1 MNKKT
6 IFALLGVFTAFVLFV
21 VIGLVFTILSKP
33 HDVNDIVTNLKEI
46 KAYKSDVT
54 IEVMNDMQT
63 LTYKG
68 HQTYKKNL
76 GYKLELSE
84 GRTLTFK
91 GDEITVVDKENGKD
105 YKVDK
110 TFDEVFKYSFIG
122 EYIGLIYTNEEIN
135 YKRETIND
143 EELLLIE
150 MLIPGSNRNLYKG
163 IMYVRIKDNL
173 PKKLIIYDNKSKER
187 IIYTYENFNWTIKIE
202 DREI

>member
-6 IFALLGVFTAFVLFV
+6 LFSLLGIFTAFILFV
-21 VIGLVFTILSKP
+21 VIGLGFTILSKP
-33 HDVNDIVTNLKEI
+33 HSGSDIVNNLKEI

-54 IEVMNDMQT
+54 IQTINDMQT
-63 LTYKG
+63 LNYKG

-76 GYKLELSE
+76 GCKLELTE
-84 GRTLTFK
+84 GRTLIFK
-91 GDEITVVDKENGKD
+91 GEEISVVDKENGED

-110 TFDEVFKYSFIG
+110 AFDEVFKYSFIG

-135 YKRETIND
+135 YKKQTIND

-150 MLIPGSNRNLYKG
+150 TLIPGSNRNLFKG
-163 IMYVRIKDNL
+163 ILYISIKDNL

-187 IIYTYENFNWTIKIE
+187 IIYTYENFNLAVKIE
-202 DREI
+202 DREF